1 MNKVVRNGR
10 VAVIHSCDWGAGW
23 YSWHGVEELLY
34 LPQLVESLERPWS
47 DTYETR
53 TRPMLEKVLTE
64 HNLQTNLI
72 PDLAITWVPVGSR
85 FFVLEYDGV
94 ETVIREDEMK
104 WITA

>member
-1 MNKVVRNGR
+1 MNKVIRNGR

-64 HNLQTNLI
+64 HNLQTNFI
-72 PDLAITWVPVGSR
+72 PDSVITWVPVGSR
-85 FFVLEYDGV
+85 FFVSEYDGV